1 MSSVAVVG
9 DGGGKCAIWCAS
21 RGGGSI
27 AKDCSAGAVFEDKEG
42 VPAPKAEADDRERVI
57 LDFFRGLS
65 DMTIYCT
72 NHQLLTC

>member
-1 MSSVAVVG
+1 VGEGGENGAV
-9 DGGGKCAIWCAS
+9 CCAS
-21 RGGGSI
+21 RGGRSI
-27 AKDCSAGAVFEDKEG
+27 AKGCSAGVVFEDKEG
-42 VPAPKAEADDRERVI
+42 VAAAKADADDRERVI